1 MEALF
6 ITLTLLAG
14 MLLAVQAGANAQLS
28 KAVGSPFA
36 ATTIQLG
43 VGALVLAGVAI
54 FTGSLGALAALPRA
68 QWWHALG
75 GLASALYVV
84 AGIVLFPRLGA
95 IVTVGLFIAGQVL
108 ASLALDTLGLLGIAR
123 QELVAATIGGAIL
136 VCGGVLA
143 IVRAQLVQASARAV
157 RWEWIGLGLLAG
169 AVLPVQGAVN
179 ALLRAELGAP
189 FAVAM
194 TSFVVAMLAMLL
206 ALAAVTYFGNGQAPR
221 LAGMAAM
228 PWWGWLGGLA
238 GAFYVTTVFS
248 AMPQIGAAAT
258 VGFTVTGQQF
268 ASVLVD
274 RYGLLRLPKNPIT
287 PMRMLGLGML
297 LAGVVLIKTA

>member
-1 MEALF
+1 MEAIF
-6 ITLTLLAG
+6 ITLALLAG

-43 VGALVLAGVAI
+43 IGALVLAAVAAL
-54 FTGSLGALAALPRA
+54 TGTLGAVAALPRA
-68 QWWHALG
+68 QWWHTLG

-123 QELVAATIGGAIL
+123 QDLRLATVGGAVL
-136 VCGGVLA
+136 VCAGVLA
-143 IVRAQLVQASARAV
+143 IVRAQLSQGAAKPAQ
-157 RWEWIGLGLLAG
+157 WKWIALGLLAG

-206 ALAAVTYFGNGQAPR
+206 ALAAVTFFGNRQPPQV
-221 LAGMAAM
+221 AGVAAM

-258 VGFTVTGQQF
+258 VGFTVIGQQF

-287 PMRMLGLGML
+287 PLRMLGLGLL
-297 LAGVVLIKTA
+297 LAGVVAIKTA